1 MYAVSEPYYESMD
14 SLLLDDKKDDS
25 LQRMFQVPLQKK
37 RNHHLPFKLPVIP
50 VELQKQSSS
59 SRHVAIPAPK
69 LVAAASKLQTTS
81 VSLRHLLRDCP
92 PELSPVLQSDGQD
105 AQDASSSTEG
115 VAGEE
120 ELPLTFTASKEMDPL
135 ESSQDKEA
143 HWNISVEDVKEEL
156 ALEDVKEDSVIEEDP
171 IKETPYMARAKSL
184 EDLLTSKEPV
194 MVELT
199 QNRRSKISH
208 VVITAS
214 AYSSANLVY
223 LEEEE
228 SSHSS
233 PQKTPTGIY
242 GYTS

>member
-1 MYAVSEPYYESMD
+1 MYGVSEPYYESMD

-81 VSLRHLLRDCP
+81 VSLRHLLRDNP
-92 PELSPVLQSDGQD
+92 PELSTVLQSDGQD

-120 ELPLTFTASKEMDPL
+120 ELPLTFTASEEMDPL

-143 HWNISVEDVKEEL
+143 HWNVSVEDVKEEL
-156 ALEDVKEDSVIEEDP
+156 AFSVMEEDP
-171 IKETPYMARAKSL
+171 TKETPYMARAKSL

-242 GYTS
+242 IYGYIS

>member
-1 MYAVSEPYYESMD
+1 MYGVSEPYYESMD

-81 VSLRHLLRDCP
+81 VSLRHLLRDNP
-92 PELSPVLQSDGQD
+92 PELSTVLQSDGQD
-105 AQDASSSTEG
+105 AQDASSSAGG

-120 ELPLTFTASKEMDPL
+120 ELPLTFTASEEMDPL

-143 HWNISVEDVKEEL
+143 HWNVSVEDVKEEL
-156 ALEDVKEDSVIEEDP
+156 AFSVMEEDP
-171 IKETPYMARAKSL
+171 TKETPYMARAKSL

-242 GYTS
+242 IYGYIS

>member
-37 RNHHLPFKLPVIP
+37 RNHHLPFQLPVIP
-50 VELQKQSSS
+50 VELQKKSSS

-81 VSLRHLLRDCP
+81 LSLRHLLRDYP

-120 ELPLTFTASKEMDPL
+120 ELPLTFTASEEMDPL

-143 HWNISVEDVKEEL
+143 HWNVSVEDVKEEL
-156 ALEDVKEDSVIEEDP
+156 DFSVIEEDP

-242 GYTS
+242 IWLYTS

>member
-14 SLLLDDKKDDS
+14 SLLLDDKKNDS

-81 VSLRHLLRDCP
+81 LSLRHLVRDCP

-105 AQDASSSTEG
+105 ASSSREG
-115 VAGEE
+115 VADEE
-120 ELPLTFTASKEMDPL
+120 ELPLTFTASEEMDPL

-143 HWNISVEDVKEEL
+143 HWNVSVEDVKEEL
-156 ALEDVKEDSVIEEDP
+156 ALEGVKEELAFSVIEEDP

-228 SSHSS
+228 GSHSS

-242 GYTS
+242 GCTS